1 MLLVVGRIGRAHGVR
16 GEVTVEIRTD
26 DPDSRFAIGA
36 TLATDPENKGPLTIR
51 DARFHSGTLLLS
63 FNGFDDRTSVE
74 GLRNVL
80 LLSDVNPKEANAT
93 EDDFHISQIVGS
105 SVIDVEGI
113 DWGLVV
119 DVMHLPAQ
127 DTLVIDHNG
136 REILVPFV
144 KAFVPKVDI
153 DKKIIT
159 VNSIESLL

>member
-1 MLLVVGRIGRAHGVR
+1 LLLVVGRIGRAHGVR

-26 DPDSRFAIGA
+26 DPDSRFAIGT

-74 GLRNVL
+74 SLRNVL

-105 SVIDVEGI
+105 SVIDGEGI

>member
-26 DPDSRFAIGA
+26 DPDSRFAIGT

-74 GLRNVL
+74 SLRNVL

-105 SVIDVEGI
+105 SVIDGEGI

>member
-1 MLLVVGRIGRAHGVR
+1 MR

-74 GLRNVL
+74 SLRNVL

-105 SVIDVEGI
+105 SVIDGEGI